1 MVEHVSTGARH
12 NSQPI
17 KSVGAGGWRD
27 AEFGGDLLRL
37 IGHARIFRP
46 SKLRVSISAN
56 QSG

>member
-27 AEFGGDLLRL
+27 AEFGGDLP
-37 IGHARIFRP
+37 AADRP
-46 SKLRVSISAN
+46 RAVFSPI
-56 QSG
+56 